1 MPGHY
6 DKDKKSNSGKSNAQ
20 KRCEGYMRK
29 VKGSGKTK
37 KSSKK

>member
-6 DKDKKSNSGKSNAQ
+6 EKGKKAKSGKSNAQ

-29 VKGSGKTK
+29 VGSSKTK

>member
-6 DKDKKSNSGKSNAQ
+6 GKAKKKKSGKSNAQ

-29 VKGSGKTK
+29 VKGTGAK
-37 KSSKK
+37 KNK

>member
-6 DKDKKSNSGKSNAQ
+6 DKPKKKNKGNKSNAQ

-29 VKGSGKTK
+29 VGGSKTK
-37 KSSKK
+37 KSK

>member
-6 DKDKKSNSGKSNAQ
+6 DKPKKKNKSGKSNAQ

-29 VKGSGKTK
+29 VSGSKTK
-37 KSSKK
+37 KTK